1 MPAAGHMSERPCTQ
15 LLERLTAGE
24 VFAVHDR
31 RIQDPL
37 FEGDSVPAC
46 FQDIMDADREKAEG
60 EALDIREIYGAAVAL
75 QREPFESAF
84 MPAARK
90 ILPSA
95 LSLQI

>member
-1 MPAAGHMSERPCTQ
+1 M
-15 LLERLTAGE
+15 
-24 VFAVHDR
+24 
-31 RIQDPL
+31 
-37 FEGDSVPAC
+37 PAC

-95 LSLQI
+95 LSLQIWN